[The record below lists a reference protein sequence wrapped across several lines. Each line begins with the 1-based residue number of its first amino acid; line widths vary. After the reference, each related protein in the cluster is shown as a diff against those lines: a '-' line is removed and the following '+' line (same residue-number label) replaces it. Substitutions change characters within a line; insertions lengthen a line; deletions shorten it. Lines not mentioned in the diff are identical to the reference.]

1 MLRFG
6 RDNLLIKMPIASELR
21 PVCPQVQTLADYN
34 QCYACSRC
42 SATSPSDESGALS
55 FGIYPRIPLRE
66 LPLGHAVPRLSR
78 RMGGSLLLS
87 AAGEIAIRPTSVRR
101 VTLSSRTQAL
111 SIVCGVVLKITS
123 IEINEFPVYK
133 SSRGSLTLT
142 PRPRVCA
149 RRVALLTRGSR
160 LRIGISAAVLEDAL
174 AKIVIEIQ
182 FRQILHLLA
191 QATGEIAQHSTA
203 IFPVQDGHWFPP

>member
-1 MLRFG
+1 MQDRCSGGPKPNPAGALSKQVSLSAGSSVELGRSNSTPVSDFPPLALRMRFVG
-6 RDNLLIKMPIASELR
+6 DHVAIRMGQPLKKRHLR
-21 PVCPQVQTLADYN
+21 QSCVPCVRKSRHADYN

-111 SIVCGVVLKITS
+111 SIVCRVVLKSTS

-133 SSRGSLTLT
+133 LPKDFL
-142 PRPRVCA
+142 C
-149 RRVALLTRGSR
+149 
-160 LRIGISAAVLEDAL
+160 
-174 AKIVIEIQ
+174 
-182 FRQILHLLA
+182 
-191 QATGEIAQHSTA
+191 
-203 IFPVQDGHWFPP
+203 